1 MKIGIVGSGNM
12 GRTLGLRWAEKGH
25 QVFFGARNQRD
36 LNFLVEVAGAD
47 LPRGTLREAIAFG
60 DVLLYTLRDTLPSAV
75 ADPEEWQHK
84 ILIDCNNGEIPEDF
98 DYAPVL
104 QSYTEKY
111 QNDVPGVKV
120 VKAFNT
126 TAQEAYS
133 HPAEV
138 LRQSRAVCF
147 LAGDDET
154 AKQLVSELINDVGLT
169 PLDAG
174 QAFNARLLESY
185 GDLVR
190 LLMIKN
196 GLGPFLTFS
205 AQVLPAIESR
215 KLGERQ
221 PSNYK

>member
-12 GRTLGLRWAEKGH
+12 GRTLGLTWAEKGH

-36 LNFLVEVAGAD
+36 LDFLVQVAGAD
-47 LPRGTLREAIAFG
+47 LQRGTLREAIAFG

-75 ADPEEWQHK
+75 ADPGEWQHK
-84 ILIDCNNGEIPEDF
+84 ILIDCNNGEIPADF

-111 QNDVPGVKV
+111 QDDVPVAKV

-126 TAQEAYS
+126 MAQEIYG
-133 HPAEV
+133 HPTEV
-138 LRQSRAVCF
+138 LRQSQAVCF
-147 LAGDDET
+147 LAGDDEP
-154 AKQLVSELINDVGLT
+154 AKQLVSELIKDVGLT
-169 PLDAG
+169 PIDAG
-174 QAFNARLLESY
+174 RAVNAKLLESY

-205 AQVLPAIESR
+205 AQVLPAVAPG

-221 PSNYK
+221 PSKYK